1 MTPARHTQRDEN
13 PAGIDLPLDPL
24 PGHSSLGRLE
34 RVLRRGE
41 FAVTAELNPPDSANP
56 EDVYERAAIF
66 EGWVDGINAVD
77 ASGANCHM
85 SSVGICALLTRMG
98 YAPIMQIACRD
109 KNRIAIQG
117 DVLGAAAMGVAN
129 ILCLTGDGVQAGD
142 QPGAKPVFDLD
153 SMSLLETIRIMRDN
167 GKFLSGRKLTTPPA
181 VFLGAAINPFAPPY
195 DFRPMRLAK
204 KIAAGAQF
212 VQSQYCFDVPMFRT
226 YMQRVRDLGL
236 AEKCFILAG
245 VGPLASAK
253 TAGWIRSNV
262 PGIHIPDAVI
272 QRLEGAQDQKK
283 EGKQLCIDVINEVKE
298 IPGVA
303 GIHVMAYR
311 QEEYVAEIVAESGV
325 LKGRQPWKREARQDD
340 QIVADRLDRILHED
354 TTEQPADRVARAGS

>member
-1 MTPARHTQRDEN
+1 MAHFDEN
-13 PAGIDLPLDPL
+13 PLGPHLPLDPL

-66 EGWVDGINAVD
+66 DGWVDGINAVD

-117 DVLGAAAMGVAN
+117 DVLGAAAMGVCN
-129 ILCLTGDGVQAGD
+129 IMCLTGDGVQAGD

-153 SMSLLETIRIMRDN
+153 CMSLLETVRIMRDN
-167 GKFLSGRKLTTPPA
+167 AKFLSGRKLTTPPK

-195 DFRPMRLAK
+195 GFRPYRLAK
-204 KIAAGAQF
+204 KIEAGAQF
-212 VQSQYCFDVPMFRT
+212 VQSQYCFDVPMFRE
-226 YMQRVRDLGL
+226 YMKKVRDLGL
-236 AEKCFILAG
+236 HEKCYILVG
-245 VGPLASAK
+245 VGPMASAR
-253 TAGWIRSNV
+253 TAKWIRSNV
-262 PGIHIPDAVI
+262 PGIHIPDSIIA
-272 QRLEGAQDQKK
+272 RLEGAQDQKK
-283 EGKQLCIDVINEVKE
+283 EGKQLCIDIINEVKE
-298 IPGVA
+298 IEGVS

-311 QEEYVAEIVAESGV
+311 QEEYVAEIVHESGV
-325 LKGRQPWKREARQDD
+325 LKGRKPWTREPNPVD
-340 QIVADRLDRILHED
+340 QLVAERIEEVREGK
-354 TTEQPADRVARAGS
+354 EQNQQEMAEIAAHHPH